1 MGSRGQLARAHE
13 QREAVRREQEFQ
25 RSQIQRYYADQ
36 RATDAASANMVKDE
50 FKRHGREARERQAE
64 QQMLEDMYKAER
76 SKELAAAAAA
86 ESDALA
92 AALARKMQVEEA
104 KGREVQRLREESEE
118 LRE

>member
-1 MGSRGQLARAHE
+1 MQ
-13 QREAVRREQEFQ
+13 
-25 RSQIQRYYADQ
+25 
-36 RATDAASANMVKDE
+36 
-50 FKRHGREARERQAE
+50 
-64 QQMLEDMYKAER
+64 AER

-104 KGREVQRLREESEE
+104 KGREVQRLRAESEE